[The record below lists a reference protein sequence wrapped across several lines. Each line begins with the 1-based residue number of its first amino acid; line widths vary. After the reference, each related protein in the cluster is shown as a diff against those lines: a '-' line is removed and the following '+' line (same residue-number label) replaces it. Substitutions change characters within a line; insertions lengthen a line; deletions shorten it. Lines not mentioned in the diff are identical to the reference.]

1 MSKSYQVGII
11 GCGFW
16 ANYQIA
22 AWKEIPEVNI
32 VAVCDLDAQKIKV
45 VVEKNNIS
53 RGYTDVSKML
63 NEEKLDFVDIIS
75 NPETHPELVYAAAEK
90 NIPVICQKPI
100 AVEFATAKKMVEM
113 CRSLNVPF
121 YVHENFRWQAPMQK
135 IKEILDSR
143 EIGAPFKARIYFNSR
158 YPVLKNQ
165 PSLAKLERMIIAD
178 LGVHL
183 FDLVRFF
190 FGEVKSIYC
199 QTQQIAKD
207 IKGEDVAISF
217 IETQSGVHCTVELS
231 WASYVQCDCF
241 PQTLVSIE
249 GTEGSINLS
258 CDCQLVVVKHG
269 GVENIAVKLPH
280 YQWVH
285 PDYAVVHSAL
295 VACNQDLLAAITGQR
310 ESGNRADLNLE
321 TLKLVYAAY
330 QSAETGQVIRLKD
343 YDQT

>member
-1 MSKSYQVGII
+1 MSKRYRVGII

-22 AWKEIPEVNI
+22 AWKEIPEADI
-32 VAVCDLDAQKIKV
+32 VAVCDLDPLKV
-45 VVEKNNIS
+45 KTAAEKNNIS
-53 RGYTDVSKML
+53 RTYTEVSKML
-63 NEEKLDFVDIIS
+63 NEEELDFVDIIS
-75 NPETHPELVYAAAEK
+75 NPETHPEIVYAAAK
-90 NIPVICQKPI
+90 KSIPIICQKPT
-100 AVEFATAKKMVEM
+100 ALELATAKKMVET
-113 CRSLNVPF
+113 CRSSNVPF
-121 YVHENFRWQAPMQK
+121 YIHENFRWQAPMQR
-135 IKEILDSR
+135 IKDILDSGQ
-143 EIGAPFKARIYFNSR
+143 IGTPFRARIYFNSR
-158 YPVLKNQ
+158 YPVLRNQ
-165 PSLAKLERMIIAD
+165 PSLAKLDRMIIAD

-190 FGEVKSIYC
+190 FGEAKSIYC

-207 IKGEDVAISF
+207 IKGEDVANSF

-258 CDCQLVVVKHG
+258 CDCQLVVVKPG

-310 ESGNRADLNLE
+310 ESENRADLNLE